1 MHETNVKHTGKEGI
15 LLATAFSMVIFRL
28 LIQRQIY
35 AIITIPP
42 NVFMSINLLTGKN
55 IFQNSCVS
63 MKLYVIL
70 QMWYPRHVYP
80 TGRKTGMYPPELTLY
95 RIWRGNH
102 TTFWKSVR
110 WRFVFDCFEP
120 EKFTTIRKIKNN
132 AGADTTGRY
141 IHTPLV
147 CGRFTGLHAHFTGI
161 AYHQWRGCPVCLFV
175 FRRFSQGQ
183 KQRTSRR

>member
-1 MHETNVKHTGKEGI
+1 MHETNVKHAGKEGI

-70 QMWYPRHVYP
+70 QM
-80 TGRKTGMYPPELTLY
+80 
-95 RIWRGNH
+95 
-102 TTFWKSVR
+102 
-110 WRFVFDCFEP
+110 
-120 EKFTTIRKIKNN
+120 
-132 AGADTTGRY
+132 
-141 IHTPLV
+141 
-147 CGRFTGLHAHFTGI
+147 
-161 AYHQWRGCPVCLFV
+161 
-175 FRRFSQGQ
+175 
-183 KQRTSRR
+183 